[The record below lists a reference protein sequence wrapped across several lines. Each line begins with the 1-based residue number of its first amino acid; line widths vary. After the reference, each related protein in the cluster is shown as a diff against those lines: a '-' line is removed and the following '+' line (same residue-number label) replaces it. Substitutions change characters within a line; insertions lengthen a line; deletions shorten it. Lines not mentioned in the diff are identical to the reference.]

1 MSVTEAHRKALACE
15 FVETVGSEDFLAALG
30 LCRAAL
36 PDLSLEVEEVVA
48 EGEKVVVF
56 MVLRGTHTGAL
67 PGLPPTGRRVCVRGV
82 GILRV
87 PEGEVRGHRVLF
99 DLPSLMRQLG
109 VLWEEEACNGHR
121 NGRQVDDR

>member
-1 MSVTEAHRKALACE
+1 MSVTGTHRKALACE
-15 FVETVGSEDFLAALG
+15 FVETTGREDFLAALG
-30 LCRAAL
+30 LCREEI

-56 MVLRGTHTGAL
+56 VVLQGTHTGAF

-82 GILRV
+82 EVLRV
-87 PEGEVRGHRVLF
+87 PEDEVRGHRFFFEAPGL
-99 DLPSLMRQLG
+99 LRKPG

-121 NGRQVDDR
+121 NGR